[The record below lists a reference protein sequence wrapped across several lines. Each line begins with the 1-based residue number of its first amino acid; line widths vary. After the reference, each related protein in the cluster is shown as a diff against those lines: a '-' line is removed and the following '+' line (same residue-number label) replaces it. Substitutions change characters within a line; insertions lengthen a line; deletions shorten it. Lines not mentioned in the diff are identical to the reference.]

1 MPLQDVKIKIEANKP
16 GALSD
21 LGTPLILA
29 YSKAGTVSYTEY
41 ADETAIGTTL
51 GENHSAYK
59 LALVVANQ
67 GQYRPDKIAV
77 AIYNDETDAAAVL
90 RQFYDRDWYF
100 ALLDDGTVEQKEKLS
115 DIVEGKA
122 FKMIAHQVTT
132 VAEAA
137 QMKTKKYDRTILF
150 FSEPENADEYPH
162 AAFVGA
168 NGSRTVGSITWK
180 FKGLVGVT
188 PLEDTTKALA
198 AMAENANIYID
209 TSGEPKTREGV
220 VVSGEFID
228 VIHGLDWIIVNGE
241 KAIQTVFNNSPKIG
255 YTDAGIAKIVA
266 ALTDVFELAG
276 RNEIIDQAEN
286 GQYQYTINALSRS
299 EIIAAERA
307 SRQYNGIS
315 FEFDLAGAIHGARMA
330 GVVNY

>member
-1 MPLQDVKIKIEANKP
+1 MPLQDVKITIDVNKP

-29 YSKAGTVSYTEY
+29 YSIAGPVSYTEY
-41 ADETAIGTTL
+41 ADETAIKAAL

-100 ALLDDGTVEQKEKLS
+100 ALLDDGTVEQKGALS
-115 DIVEGKA
+115 DVVEGKA

-137 QMKTKKYDRTILF
+137 QLKVKNYDRTILF
-150 FSEPENADEYPH
+150 FSEPEKADEYPH
-162 AAFVGA
+162 ATFVGA

-180 FKGLVGVT
+180 FKDLVGVT

-198 AMAENANIYID
+198 AMAENANIYIN

-241 KAIQTVFNNSPKIG
+241 KAVQAVFNNSPKVA
-255 YTDAGIAKIVA
+255 YEDADIATIVA
-266 ALTDVFELAG
+266 ALTDIFELAG
-276 RNEIIDQAEN
+276 RNGIIAQAES
-286 GQYQYTINALSRS
+286 GQYQYTINALARS
-299 EIIAAERA
+299 EVIPAERA
-307 SRQYNGIS
+307 SRQYNGIT
-315 FEFDLAGAIHGARMA
+315 FKFDLAGAIHGADIA

>member
-1 MPLQDVKIKIEANKP
+1 MPLQDVKITIEANKP

-29 YSKAGTVSYTEY
+29 YSQAGTVSYTEY
-41 ADETAIGTTL
+41 ADETAIGAIL
-51 GENHSAYK
+51 GENHSAYQ

-100 ALLDDGTVEQKEKLS
+100 ALLDDGTVEEKEELS

-137 QMKTKKYDRTILF
+137 QLKVKNYDRTFLF

-180 FKGLVGVT
+180 FKDLVGVT
-188 PLEDTTKALA
+188 PLVDTTLALA
-198 AMAENANIYID
+198 AMAENANIYIN

-220 VVSGEFID
+220 AVSGEFID

-241 KAIQTVFNNSPKIG
+241 SAIQAVLNNSPKVP
-255 YTDAGIAKIVA
+255 YTDAGIASLVA
-266 ALTDVFELAG
+266 ALTDIFELAG
-276 RNEIIDQAEN
+276 RNGIIAQAES
-286 GQYQYTINALSRS
+286 GQYQYAIDALARS
-299 EIIAAERA
+299 EVIAAERA
-307 SRQYNGIS
+307 SRQYNGIT
-315 FEFDLAGAIHGARMA
+315 FEFDLAGAIHGARVA